1 MARSFQTVS
10 VIVFN
15 TSTVSTRR
23 INLWVAK
30 SSINI
35 IILQESAVE
44 YVHLFKEFV
53 QVMFYQALSECV
65 VTELNFQFTCYSN
78 IEVLLVS
85 PIVGHVRDC
94 AILPF

>member
-15 TSTVSTRR
+15 TSIVSTRR

-35 IILQESAVE
+35 IILHKSAVE

-53 QVMFYQALSECV
+53 QVMFYQAISECFV
-65 VTELNFQFTCYSN
+65 SELNFQFTCYSN
-78 IEVLLVS
+78 IKVLLVS
-85 PIVGHVRDC
+85 PTVGHVRDR